1 MLFSPLGVCPL
12 RPLWPSNLGVESREL
27 HLLPSCVDGDGVSD
41 SAFPFIVLEAF
52 ALNKLPVFSCFAC
65 EGKQQG
71 GIGDL
76 DGGPGVAGLGV
87 SDQCLCCVG
96 MLPDVS
102 SAASLLKNLKCLIS
116 PVKKTPSL
124 FQRRKKAPS

>member
-1 MLFSPLGVCPL
+1 M
-12 RPLWPSNLGVESREL
+12 
-27 HLLPSCVDGDGVSD
+27 DGDGVSD